1 MTLEEQGNEWL
12 RRLRLPH
19 VEVHRDFGKRYS
31 SISLKLLGKE
41 LGSRT
46 VVTKNKKVVSTV
58 YFLPEL

>member
-1 MTLEEQGNEWL
+1 MS
-12 RRLRLPH
+12 
-19 VEVHRDFGKRYS
+19 S